1 MYLHINFHKL
11 ALTQGSSYIKL
22 SEWIA
27 KEKAVINSKNN
38 NKRALN
44 GLLLQ
49 DYVKR
54 LLKNLKAYRNYG
66 IMQQQSQDAFYERK
80 MVEVS

>member
-1 MYLHINFHKL
+1 MDSKRKGGDKL
-11 ALTQGSSYIKL
+11 K
-22 SEWIA
+22 
-27 KEKAVINSKNN
+27 KN

-54 LLKNLKAYRNYG
+54 LPKNLKAYRNYG